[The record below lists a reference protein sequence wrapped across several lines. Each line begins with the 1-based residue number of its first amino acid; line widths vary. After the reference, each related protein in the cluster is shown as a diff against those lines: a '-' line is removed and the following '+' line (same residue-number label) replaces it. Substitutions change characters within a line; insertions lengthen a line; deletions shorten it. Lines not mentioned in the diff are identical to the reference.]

1 MAALSNDPRKPSL
14 AGRLLELRTLLKT
27 TRWTL
32 LDAVVMVNEL
42 YDEAV
47 RIEQAHI
54 PTLGPEDPEPN
65 HEDYQ
70 PGSDEG

>member
-1 MAALSNDPRKPSL
+1 MATLPDPRTPTL
-14 AGRLLELRTLLKT
+14 AGRLLELRALIQNA
-27 TRWTL
+27 RWTM
-32 LDAVVMVNEL
+32 LDAVVMVNDL

-70 PGSDEG
+70 PGDGDES

>member
-1 MAALSNDPRKPSL
+1 MTTDPRTPTL
-14 AGRLLELRTLLKT
+14 AGRLLELRVLIQNA
-27 TRWTL
+27 RWTM
-32 LDAVVMVNEL
+32 LDAVVLVNEL

-54 PTLGPEDPEPN
+54 PNLGPEDPEPN

-70 PGSDEG
+70 PGGDVE

>member
-1 MAALSNDPRKPSL
+1 MATDPRTPTIS
-14 AGRLLELRTLLKT
+14 GRILELRARIQNA
-27 TRWTL
+27 RWTM

-42 YDEAV
+42 YNQAV
-47 RIEQAHI
+47 AVEQAHI

-70 PGSDEG
+70 PGSDEP